1 MKCKMK
7 GPKMQA
13 CTEPETVDILGIN
26 VTAMNMDQ
34 VIDFCREKIES
45 RSPTLLGVLNVA
57 KAVKCR
63 SDYILQK
70 SLEQADIILPDG
82 AGIVLLSRLLCCP
95 LPQRVPGIDI
105 MYNLLRLADE
115 LSCSVYFLGA
125 KQEVVQKVVDI
136 VTENYPHVR
145 IAGFH
150 DGYFDRNQARSVA
163 DDIRQSDAD
172 MLFVAMPTPKK
183 EIFLGDWQKYMNVPL
198 CHGVGGSFDVM
209 AGIVKRA
216 PQWVQNIGMEWFYR
230 MIQEPRRLFMRYL
243 ATNSMFMLLGMA
255 QVIKINISRLKR
267 AFSLSPNRA
276 NG

>member
-1 MKCKMK
+1 MK
-7 GPKMQA
+7 GPKKMIT
-13 CTEPETVDILGIN
+13 CTEHETVDILGIN
-26 VTAMNMDQ
+26 VAAMNMDQ

-45 RSPTLLGVLNVA
+45 RSPSLLGVLNVA

-63 SDYILQK
+63 SDYILRK
-70 SLEQADIILPDG
+70 SLDQADIILPDG
-82 AGIVLLSRLLCCP
+82 AGIVLLSRLLCRP

-115 LSCSVYFLGA
+115 LGCSVYFLGA
-125 KQEVVQKVVDI
+125 TQEVVQKVVDI
-136 VTENYPHVR
+136 VTEKYPHVR

-150 DGYFDRNQARSVA
+150 DGYFSHNQSKSIA

-183 EIFLGDWQKYMNVPL
+183 EIFLGDWQKYTNVPL

-209 AGIVKRA
+209 AGVVKRA

-243 ATNSMFMLLGMA
+243 ATNSMFLILGLA
-255 QVIKINISRLKR
+255 QLIKINISRLKR
-267 AFSLSPNRA
+267 VLQLSVNRENA
-276 NG
+276 